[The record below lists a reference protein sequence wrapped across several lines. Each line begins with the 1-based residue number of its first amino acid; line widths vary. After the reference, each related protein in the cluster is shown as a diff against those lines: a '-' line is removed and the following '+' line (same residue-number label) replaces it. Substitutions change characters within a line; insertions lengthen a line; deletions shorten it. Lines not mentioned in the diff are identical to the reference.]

1 MSIQMIAMSDFGE
14 ALMTCRLEASVMS
27 LNKWT
32 LLMTFLIWVQVIE
45 DPLLVLYG
53 IPRIFRYD
61 LDWRSRREEMSLAL
75 MSVDSLDIVFHD
87 FYIRC

>member
-1 MSIQMIAMSDFGE
+1 MSIQMTAMSDFGE
-14 ALMTCRLEASVMS
+14 ALMMCGLEASVTL

-32 LLMTFLIWVQVIE
+32 LLMTSLIWVQVIE

-61 LDWRSRREEMSLAL
+61 LDWGSHREEMSLAL
-75 MSVDSLDIVFHD
+75 MLVDSLI
-87 FYIRC
+87 